1 MFDNSKFI
9 KDCYKQY
16 FKEDMPSDLSKQL
29 KFCLAFLEKHGYT
42 LDPISMKDHF
52 QGKMKRKTADQV
64 GFEKDCGHIRLEFR
78 NNEKKSI
85 RIDIRRDTG
94 TIYLSNYEPS
104 DKRDRLEVNFKTG
117 EIMHLNTKGFF
128 HYKKSGS
135 NSISYYNNE
144 SVEYIEDNFEQFMNM
159 FASDREL
166 NFSEIYEYVSPDEQL
181 EVGEEDSIFTVL
193 LTLLYWADE
202 KENPKVAM
210 KTVNASTT
218 TTTA

>member
-1 MFDNSKFI
+1 MFDDSKFI

-16 FKEDMPSDLSKQL
+16 FKEDMPLDLSKQL
-29 KFCLAFLEKHGYT
+29 KICLAFLEKHGYT
-42 LDPISMKDHF
+42 LSPISMKDHF
-52 QGKMKRKTADQV
+52 QRKTAGQV
-64 GFEKDCGHIRLEFR
+64 GFEKDCGHISLEFR
-78 NNEKKSI
+78 NNEEKSI
-85 RIDIRRDTG
+85 TIDISRDDS

-144 SVEYIEDNFEQFMNM
+144 SVEYIEAYFAQFMNM
-159 FASDREL
+159 LASNREL

-202 KENPKVAM
+202 KENPKVST
-210 KTVNASTT
+210 KTVNASTINN
-218 TTTA
+218 

>member
-1 MFDNSKFI
+1 MFDDNKFI

-16 FKEDMPSDLSKQL
+16 FKEDMPLDLSKQL
-29 KFCLAFLEKHGYT
+29 KICLAFLEKHGYT
-42 LDPISMKDHF
+42 LSPISMKDHF
-52 QGKMKRKTADQV
+52 QRKTAGQV
-64 GFEKDCGHIRLEFR
+64 RFEKDCGNIRLKFR
-78 NNEKKSI
+78 NNEEKSI
-85 RIDIRRDTG
+85 TIDISRDDG

-128 HYKKSGS
+128 HYKKSSS

-144 SVEYIEDNFEQFMNM
+144 SVEFIEAYFPQFMNM

-166 NFSEIYEYVSPDEQL
+166 KFSEIYKYVSPDEQL

-193 LTLLYWADE
+193 LTLLYWAEE
-202 KENPKVAM
+202 KENPKVSM

-218 TTTA
+218 TTTS